1 MGNLFISKD
10 TAVCVEICIKVGQAA
25 LSKKVLKIASK

>member
-1 MGNLFISKD
+1 MGNLFVSND

-25 LSKKVLKIASK
+25 LSKKILNIASK